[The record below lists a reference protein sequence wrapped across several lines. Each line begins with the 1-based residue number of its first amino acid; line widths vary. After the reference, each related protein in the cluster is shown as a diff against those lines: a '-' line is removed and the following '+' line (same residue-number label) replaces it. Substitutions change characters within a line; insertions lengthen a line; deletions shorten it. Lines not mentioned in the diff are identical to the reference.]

1 MASVT
6 LVELHLEEASFS
18 ANLPFSGSDSTETDD
33 EEATESEEEAAAG
46 ADAESG
52 GPGKGGVLLGVLV
65 FLVVTAAIVRYL
77 TGEDDPDVEIETADD
92 GPVGVTVDTDDE

>member
-1 MASVT
+1 MASFT

-18 ANLPFSGSDSTETDD
+18 ANLPFGGSDGTESED
-33 EEATESEEEAAAG
+33 EEATESEEEAGAG

-77 TGEDDPDVEIETADD
+77 TGEDDDPDVEIETADD
-92 GPVGVTVDTDDE
+92 GPVGVTVDTDE